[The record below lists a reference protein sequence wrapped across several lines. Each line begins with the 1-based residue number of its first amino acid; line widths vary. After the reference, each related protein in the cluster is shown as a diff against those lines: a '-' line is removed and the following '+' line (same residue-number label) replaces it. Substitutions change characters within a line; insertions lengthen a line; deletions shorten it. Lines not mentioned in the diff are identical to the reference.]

1 MWKEKKGVPIAG
13 CLFCKKGVYAINTLI
28 AKIRNFAQST
38 NNLMRSFHTISSL
51 EEMVD
56 LASEDN
62 SITLRAG
69 KF

>member
-1 MWKEKKGVPIAG
+1 VATHE
-13 CLFCKKGVYAINTLI
+13 N
-28 AKIRNFAQST
+28 
-38 NNLMRSFHTISSL
+38 SFVNYGQIIFFNQKFTISSL

-62 SITLRAG
+62 SLTLRAG